1 MYKYADDGTFLGS
14 SSLDADNSR
23 ARGITTTGD
32 SNFWTTDIGDD
43 AAYKYTFGFSLVTSW
58 DQNGNNASGRG
69 ITTDKSNIWIVDNG
83 DDRAYKYTMGGAY
96 VSSFGL
102 TAGNNRPR
110 GITTDGI
117 NIWVVDRSS
126 DDVYKY
132 DMNGAFVVSLH
143 SYTRQRIPY
152 RDNGR
157 AEIARLA

>member
-1 MYKYADDGTFLGS
+1 M
-14 SSLDADNSR
+14 
-23 ARGITTTGD
+23 
-32 SNFWTTDIGDD
+32 
-43 AAYKYTFGFSLVTSW
+43 TSW

-117 NIWVVDRSS
+117 NIWVVDSS
-126 DDVYKY
+126 DDEVYKY
-132 DMNGAFVVSLH
+132 DMSRTFISSCLPDV
-143 SYTRQRIPY
+143 R
-152 RDNGR
+152 
-157 AEIARLA
+157 